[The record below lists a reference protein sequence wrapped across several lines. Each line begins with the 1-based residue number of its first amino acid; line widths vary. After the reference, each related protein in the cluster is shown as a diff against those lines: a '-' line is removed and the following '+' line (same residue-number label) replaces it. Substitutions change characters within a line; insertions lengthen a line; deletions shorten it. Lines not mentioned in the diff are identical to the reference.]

1 MKFFTQQSVPPG
13 APSKFSH
20 KVKRYKLDNLLNKL
34 VEDGEEDIFELVQS
48 SRDCALDKTLERF
61 GFPPEDYLTRAMPF
75 AVGAQTEEPGIV
87 EQIDIL
93 EQTGK
98 AYERAEHYRDKLGL
112 PASLTVSEI
121 WAKVN
126 ELANT
131 LKGQIEKEN
140 IKGGD
145 NVEKEIDGKA
155 QS

>member
-1 MKFFTQQSVPPG
+1 MKFFTQQTVPS
-13 APSKFSH
+13 AVPSKFSH

-61 GFPPEDYLTRAMPF
+61 GFPPEDYLTRAMPS

-87 EQIDIL
+87 EQIDVL

-98 AYERAEHYRDKLGL
+98 AYERAEQYRDKLGL
-112 PASLTVSEI
+112 PASLSVSDIYARVSEL
-121 WAKVN
+121 AK
-126 ELANT
+126 T

-145 NVEKEIDGKA
+145 KVEKENYGQA